1 MRQLDIALV
10 GPSLQGNLALEYL
23 EASLLAAGHHV
34 RLVSF
39 NLGADAE
46 RCVAEILARPTDLV
60 GLSITFQCMVED
72 SLELARLLRKRGF
85 TGHLTCGGQVP
96 TFCFEEILKAAT
108 AIDSV
113 VRHEG
118 ERTVVE
124 LADRLSRGESLAG
137 LRGLVRRDGESIAVG
152 QPRPL
157 LADLG
162 SLPPPVR
169 RRDPLVVGGAP
180 IAVMLTSRG
189 CIGDCSYCC
198 LRAFKKD
205 AGGKRFRLRNV
216 SAIVEEIAAA
226 QRDHG
231 VRVVILQDDLFI
243 LPSASKTIARMQAI
257 RRGLDERGVEPVVF
271 WIKGRP
277 ETITGPVARAASEMG
292 AIHVF
297 LGVENASPTRLRYL
311 GRIHTSDD
319 SKRAIT
325 NLLDHGVRS
334 SFNFMLFDP
343 DCTLEEIITNIDF
356 AEQFLDLTW
365 NVCRTE
371 VYPGTP
377 LLERLGREGRLLG
390 DWRAYG
396 YEMRDT
402 RAELMFRI
410 LRVCFEQRAF
420 TSESLLNR
428 LINLSFT
435 RHVHE
440 VLLPGPATDAMSADV
455 DRLVREV
462 YRDTVDELRRVVDFV
477 ADANAGDLD
486 ACRDFA
492 IETGMA
498 INERDHQYSIRLNE
512 IAFLL
517 DARGARI
524 RRSRFAETTSFSVPS
539 SVSAI
544 S

>member
-1 MRQLDIALV
+1 MKPLEIALV

-23 EASLLAAGHHV
+23 EASLLAAGHSV

-39 NLGADAE
+39 NFGSDAE
-46 RCVAEILARPTDLV
+46 GCVAEILERPTDLV
-60 GLSITFQCMVED
+60 GLSITFQCMVGD
-72 SLELARLLRKRGF
+72 SLELVGLLRKRGF
-85 TGHLTCGGQVP
+85 IGHLTCGGQVP
-96 TFCFEEILKAAT
+96 TFCYEELLREAP
-108 AIDSV
+108 AIDTV

-118 ERTVVE
+118 EQTIVE
-124 LADRLSRGESLAG
+124 LANRLARRESLAG
-137 LRGLVRRDGESIAVG
+137 MCGLVRRDGSAIAVG
-152 QPRPL
+152 QPRPVVVEL
-157 LADLG
+157 DH
-162 SLPPPVR
+162 LPPPVR
-169 RRDPLVVGGAP
+169 AQEPLVVGGAP

-189 CIGDCSYCC
+189 CIGDCTYCC

-205 AGGKRFRLRNV
+205 AGGKRFRLRDV
-216 SAIVEEIAAA
+216 SAIVDEIARV
-226 QRDHG
+226 QLDHG
-231 VRVVILQDDLFI
+231 VRVVVLQDDLFI
-243 LPSASKTIARMQAI
+243 LPSERKTIARMEAI

-297 LGVENASPTRLRYL
+297 LGIENASPARLGYL
-311 GRIHTSDD
+311 GRTHTSDD

-343 DCTLEEIITNIDF
+343 DCTLEEIVANIDF
-356 AEQFLDLTW
+356 AEQFVDLTW

-396 YEMRDT
+396 YEMRDV

-410 LRVCFEQRAF
+410 LRVCFEHRAF

-428 LINLSFT
+428 MINLSFT

-440 VLLPGPATDAMSADV
+440 ALLPGPATDAMSADV

-462 YRDTVDELRRVVDFV
+462 YRDTVGELREV
-477 ADANAGDLD
+477 AGFAATANAGDLD

-492 IETGMA
+492 IERWMA
-498 INERDHQYSIRLNE
+498 INERDHRYSIRLDQ

-524 RRSRFAETTSFSVPS
+524 RRSRSAEATSFSVQC
-539 SVSAI
+539 SVT
-544 S
+544 